1 MTAQYTPINIK
12 LIIESNILTPSLK
25 GGVFVFKS
33 IYYKTNKYEK
43 NIIYTRNVIYN
54 CDFKFL

>member
-12 LIIESNILTPSLK
+12 LIIESNILTPPPK
-25 GGVFVFKS
+25 GGFFVFKT
-33 IYYKTNKYEK
+33 IYHKTNKYEK

-54 CDFKFL
+54 CNFKLL